1 MTPKSI
7 TEFDT
12 EQEAR
17 EYRYVNGTGGWIF
30 VPEDGGKV
38 LLFSAEVTPWNIFN
52 HPITKGR
59 SGKLLGSQ

>member
-1 MTPKSI
+1 MTTTI

-12 EQEAR
+12 EHEAR
-17 EYRYVNGTGGWIF
+17 EYRYTNATGGWIF

-38 LLFSAEVTPWNIFN
+38 LLFSPEIYPHAIFH

-59 SGKLLGSQ
+59 TGKLVGTQ